1 MDRLLDHLVESAVYT
16 ASDLKSFQNRLTELK
31 NIITTPTS
39 PTDGVVIAAPA
50 PSTVRVEKAAN
61 EPEAMK
67 RLLLKKYAKCQNT
80 LDKLLS
86 GLEHLDS
93 SLVATHQ
100 RLVTIRRTLAGI
112 AARPKPTLNEATHL
126 KEELRAIDSKR
137 VDGKFMGP
145 KGDVPPGQ
153 ALLIGLLEE
162 NFDLLQDIMARQED
176 VAIPLKPIVRL
187 W

>member
-1 MDRLLDHLVESAVYT
+1 MNRLLDHLVESAVYT

-31 NIITTPTS
+31 NIITTP
-39 PTDGVVIAAPA
+39 A
-50 PSTVRVEKAAN
+50 PSTDSVEKAAN

-86 GLEHLDS
+86 GLEHLDP

-187 W
+187 VLLTSACADG